1 MKISLAMIVKNVGEY
16 IERSLQ
22 SVMHIVDEVVIVDTG
37 STDNTVDILE
47 KYDNVHF
54 YQIEWRNDFSY
65 ARNFSIEKTSG
76 DYVLVLD
83 ADEYLFE
90 GSKNELVSLAQ
101 KGLIGRIQII
111 SNFIKDNQT
120 FVSSVYVSRFFPR
133 DVRFVGLVHEQLDTK
148 IKREK
153 LPLKVKHDGYYKTN
167 KGKRN
172 IPLLLKTLKEN
183 PDDPYY
189 LFQLGTEL
197 RIDKQYEKSYFFLKK
212 SYLLSNKA
220 NSYFGRLVI
229 ELINCAKELGQDQVL
244 EIISDNEEGLKNIAD
259 FHFAKGMYYLEYSL
273 KYPNEGEEFLSV
285 IEGSLLTCLELNSIA
300 NSEYLI
306 GTSSFLPSYNL
317 GVLYE
322 LKGNTEKAIKYYT
335 HASSFGYTLAK
346 KRLDNIVGHIG

>member
-1 MKISLAMIVKNVGEY
+1 MKISLAMIVKNASKY

-37 STDNTVDILE
+37 STDNTVDILR
-47 KYDNVHF
+47 KYDNVNL

-83 ADEYLFE
+83 ADEYLVE
-90 GSKNELVSLAQ
+90 GSRNELVSLAE

-111 SNFIKDNQT
+111 SNFNKDNQT
-120 FVSSVYVSRFFPR
+120 FESSEYVSRFFPR
-133 DVRFVGLVHEQLDTK
+133 AIRFVGIIHEQLDSK

-153 LPLKVKHDGYYKTN
+153 LTVKVKHDGYYQTN
-167 KGKRN
+167 KSKRN
-172 IPLLLKTLKEN
+172 IPLLLKSLKEN

-189 LFQLGTEL
+189 LFQLGVEL

-212 SYLLSNKA
+212 SYVLSNKS

-229 ELINCAKELGQDQVL
+229 EIINCGKELGQDEVL
-244 EIISDNEEGLKNIAD
+244 KIIKDNEEVLKNIAD

-273 KYPNEGEEFLSV
+273 KYPNKGEEFISI
-285 IEGSLLTCLELNSIA
+285 IERSFLTCLEL

-317 GVLYE
+317 GILYE
-322 LKGNTEKAIKYYT
+322 LTGNKDKAIKYYK
-335 HASSFGYTLAK
+335 HATSYGYSLAK
-346 KRLDNIVGHIG
+346 NRLENIVGNQ